1 MHDTCAKKGCV
12 WPKWSKKK
20 WKKRNKQKRRKKS
33 QSLAVKKSFNRRGW
47 WRVAW
52 SFQMTFTCC
61 GVVVVTRVQWWWV
74 EWWGGGVD
82 ANRWFLGGV
91 SPFLRYNMHMCTGT
105 TMLCCVPTY
114 MEPSRNKK
122 FEQTPFIILT
132 GPLWCFPLGFGS
144 RKTLHVM
151 EQMLGLTMA
160 EEEIV

>member
-1 MHDTCAKKGCV
+1 MVLLLSPGCSGGE
-12 WPKWSKKK
+12 WS
-20 WKKRNKQKRRKKS
+20 
-33 QSLAVKKSFNRRGW
+33 G
-47 WRVAW
+47 
-52 SFQMTFTCC
+52 
-61 GVVVVTRVQWWWV
+61 GVVGLMPI
-74 EWWGGGVD
+74 GGS
-82 ANRWFLGGV
+82 WEGV